1 MKRVI
6 IPMAAVS
13 GFLMIWLGMTPE
25 VENEMRGSTDAI
37 SLTAA
42 QAEHVDA
49 AEIDD
54 PKGTSA
60 DPSIVGSTE
69 ADASCLPAQAWS
81 DLSKRRAALEKRES
95 ELQAREQ
102 ELSSRE
108 KALAEQIQKLESMR
122 QDIAKVDSE
131 NQKEFEVKITR
142 TVELLESMNP
152 KAASALVS
160 STDERLAVEAMA
172 RMSTAKLSKI
182 MNIMEPKRSV
192 RLMELL
198 AGTGTPAGRQM
209 ASVPSEDPSKK
220 EKL

>member
-25 VENEMRGSTDAI
+25 VENEMRTSADVI
-37 SLTAA
+37 SLSAA
-42 QAEHVDA
+42 QAER
-49 AEIDD
+49 
-54 PKGTSA
+54 
-60 DPSIVGSTE
+60 VGSSE
-69 ADASCLPAQAWS
+69 ADASNEASKDAPKEASSEPGASCLPAQALS
-81 DLSKRRAALEKRES
+81 DLSKRRTALEKRES
-95 ELQAREQ
+95 DLQIREQ

-108 KALAEQIQKLESMR
+108 KAIAEQIQKLESMR

-131 NQKEFEVKITR
+131 NLKEFEVKITR

-182 MNIMEPKRSV
+182 MNVMEPKRSV

-198 AGTGTPAGRQM
+198 AGTGTPAGRQV
-209 ASVPSEDPSKK
+209 ASVPTEDPSKE